1 LNRNLRPA
9 SGWYRCWPSSSLRH
23 FRHPHAAASM
33 SPSKVK
39 AFLGRIQLVAETR
52 APSVSVPSTPV
63 LALRAWVLTAPTA
76 SLGIGC
82 RQLVGFQALPSPKPA
97 SRCALRR
104 PLDAAPL
111 SVLRQCFTGS
121 IGLSMLLLTG
131 KPLDFRFREAS
142 TSCRHWNRE
151 SRFMSPRSITSG
163 R

>member
-1 LNRNLRPA
+1 
-9 SGWYRCWPSSSLRH
+9 
-23 FRHPHAAASM
+23 M

-121 IGLSMLLLTG
+121 IGLLNEIPFTLFMNAWLSAVLTR
-131 KPLDFRFREAS
+131 LRFALA
-142 TSCRHWNRE
+142 
-151 SRFMSPRSITSG
+151 
-163 R
+163 